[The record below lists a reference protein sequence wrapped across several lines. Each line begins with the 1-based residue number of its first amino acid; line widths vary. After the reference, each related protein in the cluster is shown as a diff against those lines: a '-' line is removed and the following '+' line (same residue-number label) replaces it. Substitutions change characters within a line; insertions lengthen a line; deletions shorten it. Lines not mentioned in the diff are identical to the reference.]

1 MKKPQR
7 KYFCFDA
14 SLTHDSAALSCHYAS
29 ILVWLVYVYT
39 QQKAKRPSCFHD
51 CELRWSE

>member
-14 SLTHDSAALSCHYAS
+14 SLTHDSTALSCHYAS
-29 ILVWLVYVYT
+29 ILAWLVYVYT